1 MREMKNK
8 KIGTN
13 IGIDKLIENSGPY
26 KKWALLQ
33 RREFMELRLD
43 QEQEIRAMYEEVSR
57 IIAQDIAKGG
67 LNPFDELRLKRIQQE
82 IKKIIDDLNGQLTIN
97 FDRHIKRNVEA
108 GSSYSKQVLIDIAK
122 KAAAPRL
129 SIGVIENAFYRLNS
143 RAVEAMWSRSRYGL
157 KLSDYIWN
165 KNQNYRRNISRILV
179 TGVATGEDCV
189 TVARALEKYVKQ
201 GGKTF
206 AKDYP
211 NMMARMQGRVPEDI
225 CYETL
230 RLARTEM
237 TSAFGMATMKS
248 AAMNPN
254 NKGVRFILSASHPE
268 YDICDVYTQADD
280 YGLGPGG
287 YPIEHAPDYPF
298 HPNCLC
304 IMTEI
309 QEDINT
315 TIERVSNWAKDPESD
330 PQLEKWYQDNFEKFQ
345 FF

>member
-1 MREMKNK
+1 MRMKNK
-8 KIGTN
+8 KMSSN
-13 IGIDKLIENSGPY
+13 MGIDKIIQTSGPY

-33 RREFMELRLD
+33 RKEFMELRLD
-43 QEQEIRAMYEEVSR
+43 QEQEIRTMYEDVSR
-57 IIAQDIAKGG
+57 IIAQDIARGG

-97 FDRHIKRNVEA
+97 FDRHIKRNIEA

-122 KAAAPRL
+122 KAGATRL
-129 SIGVIENAFYRLNS
+129 SVGVIENAFYRINT
-143 RAVEAMWSRSRYGL
+143 RAAEAMWSRSRFGL
-157 KLSDYIWN
+157 KLSDHIWN
-165 KNQNYRRNISRILV
+165 KNQNYRKNINRILV
-179 TGVATGEDCV
+179 SGVATGEDCV
-189 TVARALEKYVKQ
+189 NVARAIEKYVKK
-201 GGKTF
+201 GKATF
-206 AKDYP
+206 SKDYP
-211 NMMARMQGRVPEDI
+211 NMMARMQGRIPEDI
-225 CYETL
+225 CYEAL

-268 YDICDVYTQADD
+268 YDICDVYCEADD